1 MHVLI
6 IGQYD
11 YNQPME
17 TQNYVGRSILRTEDE
32 RLLRGAGSFTADIH
46 LTGLLHLVI
55 VRSPHA
61 HAKILNIDASA
72 VLNSPGVVG
81 VLTSDDL
88 HDIGWL
94 GSIGRPGMEI
104 KQGGDHP
111 ILASGRAL
119 YAGQP
124 VAAVIAQSLSEAVD
138 ASYEF
143 DITYEPLDA
152 INDLEDAAS
161 GKYAPLHE
169 AMGNNICAYQRTG
182 GGDVNKAFNE
192 AGKII
197 SGKFTV
203 PRIAPMAMEG
213 RACISSYDSESGNL
227 TFYSSNQSAHDIEHH
242 LHEIIHVP
250 GRIRVFAPDVGG
262 GVGHKHHIY
271 PEEVCAVAFS
281 IKSGLPVKWVETR
294 SENIHSSHSRGLEA
308 SLQAA
313 VNSQG
318 KILGLKGRFLSD
330 MGAFWISGAFTS
342 PDNAAK
348 RITGPYDI
356 KAYDGEQ
363 FCVMTNRPPMTSYRG
378 AGQPEGTFCMERLM
392 DLIARELD
400 IDPIEVRR
408 VNLIQP
414 SSFPYTTIAGI
425 PYVDG
430 DYEPVI
436 DKAVETSNYK
446 DLLKK
451 LHTERSAGKLVGLGV
466 AISTK
471 GSGGTGGDAARSSAA
486 KISIDR
492 DGGILIATDISPHGQ
507 GNATTFAQIAADIL
521 GVAIEDITVQ
531 WGDTDLIK
539 PFGPGAGTYASRGLV
554 IGGHAIHQTATQL
567 RDSLLDIGARIL
579 ETSIANV
586 RITSGKLHSLQD
598 PSHYLPIGQVACQ
611 LGDQFEGCEHYSTF
625 TLPPGSFAFAM
636 HVAYVEID
644 PETGRLNLKDFTA
657 VHDVGNL
664 INPMIVEGQIH
675 GGIVQG
681 LGEAMLEGISYADD
695 GRPNE
700 WSFMDYSMPLA
711 EDIPHL
717 KIETH
722 ATEARNGALGVR
734 GIGEMPSVTAPVVLA
749 NAVHDALASI
759 GAPMVEIPL
768 SQEKIWHAVELAKRE
783 ISD

>member
-1 MHVLI
+1 MT
-6 IGQYD
+6 
-11 YNQPME
+11 
-17 TQNYVGRSILRTEDE
+17 TQGYVGQSVLRTEDE

-61 HAKILNIDASA
+61 HANILNIDASA
-72 VLNSPGVVG
+72 VLASSGVVG

-88 HDIGWL
+88 QEVGWL
-94 GSIGRPGMEI
+94 SSIGRPGMEI

-111 ILASGRAL
+111 ILANGRAL

-124 VAAVIAQSLSEAVD
+124 VAAVIANSLAEAID
-138 ASYEF
+138 ASLEF
-143 DITYEPLDA
+143 DITYEPLPA
-152 INDLEDAAS
+152 INDLEEALS
-161 GKYAPLHE
+161 NKFAPLHE
-169 AMGNNICAYQRTG
+169 IMGDNICAYQRTG
-182 GGDVNKAFNE
+182 GGNVEAAFESATKVITGN
-192 AGKII
+192 
-197 SGKFTV
+197 FHV

-213 RACISSYDSESGNL
+213 RACISSYDSNSGNL

-242 LHEIIHVP
+242 LHEIITVP
-250 GRIRVFAPDVGG
+250 GHIRVFAPDVGG
-262 GVGHKHHIY
+262 GFGHKHHIY
-271 PEEVCAVAFS
+271 PEEVCAIVYS
-281 IKSGLPVKWVETR
+281 IRSGLPVKWVESR

-308 SLQAA
+308 SLSAA
-313 VNSQG
+313 VNPNG

-356 KAYDGEQ
+356 QAYDGEQ
-363 FCVMTNRPPMTSYRG
+363 FCLMTNRPPMTSYRG
-378 AGQPEGTFCMERLM
+378 AGQPDGTFCMERLM

-408 VNLIQP
+408 VNLISP
-414 SSFPYTTIAGI
+414 KSFPYKTVAGI

-436 DKAVETSNYK
+436 DRAIEKSQYQELLRQRDK
-446 DLLKK
+446 DRK
-451 LHTERSAGKLVGLGV
+451 SGKLVGVGV

-492 DGGILIATDISPHGQ
+492 DGGVLIATDISPHGQ
-507 GNATTFAQIAADIL
+507 GNATTFSQIAADTL
-521 GVAIEDITVQ
+521 GVVIEDITVQ
-531 WGDTDLIK
+531 WGDSHLIE

-554 IGGHAIHQTATQL
+554 IGGHAVHQTAEQL
-567 RDSLLDIGARIL
+567 RESLVETGARVL
-579 ETSIANV
+579 ETSSANI
-586 RITSGKLHSLQD
+586 RISSGRIHSIQD
-598 PSHYLPIGQVACQ
+598 PSHYLSIGQVACMM
-611 LGDQFEGCEHYSTF
+611 GDEFNGCEHYSTF

-644 PETGRLNLKDFTA
+644 IETGHVQVKDFTA

-664 INPMIVEGQIH
+664 INPMIVNGQIH

-681 LGEAMLEGISYADD
+681 FGEAMLEGISYAED

-711 EDIPHL
+711 EDLPKM
-717 KIETH
+717 KIETY

-749 NAVHDALASI
+749 NAVHDALSSI
-759 GAPMVEIPL
+759 GASMVEIPL
-768 SQEKIWHAVELAKRE
+768 SQEKVWKAINATSGKAA
-783 ISD
+783 D